1 MEKKEELE
9 KKTGVKCIS
18 SIDGIKCISS
28 LDGIKRFSFCV
39 MNPPYDKSLHLKFL
53 EKVIEVTDKVV
64 TVQPVRWIIDP
75 LAEQNKN
82 SNYNKYNKSISE
94 HIEDLEVLSQKYT
107 DALFGIQFNTKI
119 GIYTCS
125 TNGGFDYNSV
135 RDMKHIE
142 LLNKVLKKSKNIPN
156 IILYKDSQKDNF
168 VPVCLLA
175 GHIAVNEY
183 GAGIGFARP
192 RYEYFINNKCQSRR
206 FFGQTP
212 SQCKSYN
219 LKTFDTV
226 CVVEFNTKEETK
238 NFYKYITSS
247 VFDYFVKKNASDGHI
262 NPKYLPFVDNYK
274 HEWSNKE
281 LCKYFNIDGFVSDT
295 EGKKGSEWE
304 KILTTINYWKEFY
317 NKDIKKND

>member
-1 MEKKEELE
+1 MNNKEELE
-9 KKTGVKCIS
+9 KKTGVKKFDIC
-18 SIDGIKCISS
+18 
-28 LDGIKRFSFCV
+28 L
-39 MNPPYDKSLHLKFL
+39 MNPPYSRSLHLQFL
-53 EKVIEVTDKVV
+53 EKVIAISDKVINIS
-64 TVQPVRWIIDP
+64 PVRWLIDP

-94 HIEDLEVLSQKYT
+94 HIDDLEVLSQKDT

-175 GHIAVNEY
+175 GHVAVNEY

-238 NFYKYITSS
+238 NFYKYITSP
-247 VFDYFVKKNASDGHI
+247 VFDYFVKKNASDGNI

-295 EGKKGSEWE
+295 EGKSGSEWE

-317 NKDIKKND
+317 NKDINKND